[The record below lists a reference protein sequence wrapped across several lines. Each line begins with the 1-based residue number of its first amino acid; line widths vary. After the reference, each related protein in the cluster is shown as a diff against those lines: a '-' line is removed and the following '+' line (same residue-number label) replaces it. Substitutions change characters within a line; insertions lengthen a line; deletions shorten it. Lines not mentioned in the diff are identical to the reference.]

1 LLLSQEESLWR
12 DLALGLLAGVA
23 ALTNT
28 TLLAVFP
35 FCWLCRWVWNRRRQP
50 SCTKWLAA
58 SVTLCV
64 LVVLPWTVRNYE
76 VFHRL
81 IPIRDN
87 FGLELWLGNHE
98 GVNHVFDQ
106 DFPILNPTEYNH
118 LGEIHFM
125 EVKQSVA
132 LEFIGRH
139 PGDFLKLTAE
149 RFLRFWSAPEK
160 SGWLVISLFAWVG
173 MVLSVRRKGM
183 EAVPYAG
190 GLILFPIV
198 YYLTHV
204 FSTYRHPIEPVIL
217 LLASYTAVSITE
229 IVGPRLVHR
238 TSSDS
243 RVQ

>member
-1 LLLSQEESLWR
+1 
-12 DLALGLLAGVA
+12 VA

-35 FCWLCRWVWNRRRQP
+35 FFWLCRWLRNRRREP
-50 SCTKWLAA
+50 SCKKWLAA
-58 SVTLCV
+58 SLAVCV

-81 IPIRDN
+81 VPVRDN

-98 GVNHVFDQ
+98 GVTHVFDN
-106 DFPILNPTEYNH
+106 DFPILNPAEYNH
-118 LGEIHFM
+118 LGEIRFM
-125 EVKQSVA
+125 EGKQEIA

-139 PGDFLKLTAE
+139 PGAFLKLSAE
-149 RFLRFWSAPEK
+149 RFLRFWSAPER
-160 SGWLVISLFAWVG
+160 SGWLVISIFSWVG
-173 MVLSVRRKGM
+173 MVLAVRRKRM

-190 GLILFPIV
+190 TLILFPIV

-217 LLASYTAVSITE
+217 LLASYAVVSIAET
-229 IVGPRLVHR
+229 IGTRLVHR
-238 TSSDS
+238 TSSDR
-243 RVQ
+243 RV